1 MYRNLCAS
9 CFRALGKT
17 STTPTTARMGLQNSN
32 RIQRRYKGY
41 IAPAGGQAHPIGGF
55 YAEMLKKSRPEV
67 QPLTET
73 APEPPPPEPRPKTQK
88 EETLEKARI
97 VFGSKLAGPAERR
110 KEIDAASKIIAG
122 ITVPPKPEEPDNC
135 CMSGCV
141 NCVWDLYRDDM
152 EEWAEKSAQARAAI
166 QAQRNEGVGSGQMV
180 AGSGVPSHV
189 ATSMDDDGGGSE
201 TNWDMDAGNDTS
213 SLFDDIPV
221 GIREFMKTEKKLKM
235 QQKKAQE
242 TVA

>member
-1 MYRNLCAS
+1 MQVRRL
-9 CFRALGKT
+9 
-17 STTPTTARMGLQNSN
+17 N
-32 RIQRRYKGY
+32 RHATKLTLTRL
-41 IAPAGGQAHPIGGF
+41 
-55 YAEMLKKSRPEV
+55 EMLKKSRPEV

-122 ITVPPKPEEPDNC
+122 VTVPPKPEEPDNC

-152 EEWAEKSAQARAAI
+152 EEWAEKSAQARAAN

-180 AGSGVPSHV
+180 AGGGVPSHV

-242 TVA
+242 TVS

>member
-1 MYRNLCAS
+1 
-9 CFRALGKT
+9 
-17 STTPTTARMGLQNSN
+17 
-32 RIQRRYKGY
+32 
-41 IAPAGGQAHPIGGF
+41 
-55 YAEMLKKSRPEV
+55 MLKKSRPEV

-135 CMSGCV
+135 CMSG
-141 NCVWDLYRDDM
+141 DDM